1 MEKSTQIIL
10 GDYFDNFINVQIQR
24 GKYSSVNEVV
34 KAAMELFEQTESK
47 RELLDTAL
55 EKGIQS
61 GFVNDFNEIKF
72 LKDLNQR
79 YTEKAAI

>member
-10 GDYFDNFINVQIQR
+10 GDYFDNFINLQIQR

-61 GFVNDFNEIKF
+61 GFVNDFNEDEF
-72 LKDLNQR
+72 LKIMNKK
-79 YTEKAAI
+79 YSSSEI

>member
-10 GDYFDNFINVQIQR
+10 GEYFDNFINLQIQR

-61 GFVNDFNEIKF
+61 GFVNDFNEDEF
-72 LKDLNQR
+72 LRIMNKK
-79 YTEKAAI
+79 YSSSEI